1 MQKLNKKNFTI
12 AAIITSILAVIILS
26 ASFSMGKNN
35 LFLLLNADLGKVAD
49 FFFHWW
55 TYAGDGAV
63 WVLVLIYILV
73 KKKTRL
79 FPLVFS
85 AFALSTI
92 FTQICKYVIV
102 PDEPRPILAI
112 KETALIHTV
121 PGVELHEVSS
131 FPSGHTATAFT
142 LYLLFALICSGN
154 AWLVIGLLYALLV
167 GYSRIYLAQHFPLDV
182 GAGMVTAVLSVWL
195 AMLIQDRWKF
205 KNK

>member
-12 AAIITSILAVIILS
+12 AAIISSILAVIILS

-73 KKKTRL
+73 KKKARL